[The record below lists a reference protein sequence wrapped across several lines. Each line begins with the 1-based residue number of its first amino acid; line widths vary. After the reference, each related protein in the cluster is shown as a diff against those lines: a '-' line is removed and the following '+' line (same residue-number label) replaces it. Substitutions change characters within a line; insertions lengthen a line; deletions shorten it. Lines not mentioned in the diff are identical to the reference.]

1 MKSIEHIIN
10 SSDMK
15 TIDITR
21 LKNKI
26 AKAFT
31 RAANNDITHEE
42 LEKEVARFE
51 KTINLLDRRLVTP
64 RQKTD
69 PADIDIMR
77 AVIREM
83 KILFFIY
90 DEELELDLMF
100 PNRHDENFDM
110 DAIYDFDF
118 YYEDD

>member
-1 MKSIEHIIN
+1 
-10 SSDMK
+10 MK

-42 LEKEVARFE
+42 LEKEVTRFE